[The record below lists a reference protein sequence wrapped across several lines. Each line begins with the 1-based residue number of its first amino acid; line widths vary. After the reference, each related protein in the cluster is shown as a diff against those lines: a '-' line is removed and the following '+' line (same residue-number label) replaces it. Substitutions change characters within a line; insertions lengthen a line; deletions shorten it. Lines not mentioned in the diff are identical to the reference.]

1 MKKGLFAILLFAVA
15 LVTFGLSAR
24 AAGTGNLV
32 VHFQSWTENYEN
44 LGSWAWGDTAAGR
57 LADGMD
63 EFGAYF
69 EFNNVAVGT
78 EVGFIAV
85 TWIGTEGPD
94 WNKKLTDDIFI
105 PSDTIIENETVHVY
119 VFEGKLGNGNA
130 GVYVADPTKHNALVV
145 YFDPSA
151 SYSETLGIHGWG
163 WDYENDPEIGAS
175 QWGTPTRIF
184 SVAGRNEAGIDVWAA
199 MLSANEDW
207 AGFLVYGG
215 DDATKKTGDI
225 NDSNFITNLEDGAVN
240 FAYIVNAG
248 DAVTSNEN
256 VFSTPDLFR
265 EAAFSFKLMG
275 YNPEEMSGTY
285 AIDKNT
291 VVVETSASV
300 ASPYFA
306 AETPA
311 EQEAALE
318 AIKAWFTIT
327 DGSGNEVQIERVD
340 FGRSFETLKTFVVI
354 LSGDGLDNT
363 KDYTVEFDTNY
374 PEALAEAKMIEVTI
388 NVTVPANTPADA
400 VISLGASFGGWN
412 PGDANWAATKTGTN
426 EYSITFDLS
435 VTEAVTTFEY
445 KWTQGS
451 WDIGE
456 NLAEGN
462 RKFELSNDMT
472 EVVFEDVILAWD
484 KDADAAN
491 TKYAAT
497 NRTVFLPTKASAS
510 LELELDREDP
520 LLTFIS
526 PLTFV
531 GAAESAR
538 VIEVPWGE
546 KFDQTLF
553 PRFAVTDDRDGDLT
567 SFVYVPKGEF
577 SVIDTREEGDYTIML
592 RVVDTWGNVTEE
604 TFIFRVVKGE

>member
-44 LGSWAWGDTAAGR
+44 LGSWAWGDTASGR

-85 TWIGTEGPD
+85 TWIGSEGPD

-145 YFDPSA
+145 YFDPSG

-163 WDYENDPEIGAS
+163 WEYENDPEIGAS

-207 AGFLVYGG
+207 AGFLMYGG

-225 NDSNFITNLEDGAVN
+225 NDTNFITNLEDGAVN

-256 VFSTPDLFR
+256 VFTTPQAFN

-275 YNPEEMSGTY
+275 YDPEKMSGTY

-318 AIKAWFTIT
+318 AIKTWFTIK
-327 DGSGNEVQIERVD
+327 DGSGSEVAIERVD

-354 LSGDGLDNT
+354 LVGNGLDNT

-374 PEALAEAKMIEVTI
+374 PEALAEAKMIQVTI
-388 NVTVPANTPADA
+388 NVTVPDNTPDDA
-400 VISLGASFGGWN
+400 IISLGASFGGWN
-412 PGDANWAATKTGTN
+412 PGDVNWAATKTATN
-426 EYSITFDLS
+426 QYSITFDLE
-435 VTEAVTTFEY
+435 VIEAVTAFEY

-456 NLAEGN
+456 NLADGN

-472 EVVFEDVILAWD
+472 EVIFDDVILAWD

-510 LELELDREDP
+510 IELELDREDP
-520 LLTFIS
+520 FLTFIS

-567 SFVYVPKGEF
+567 SYVYVPKGEF
-577 SVIDTREEGDYTIML
+577 SVIDTSEEGDYTIML